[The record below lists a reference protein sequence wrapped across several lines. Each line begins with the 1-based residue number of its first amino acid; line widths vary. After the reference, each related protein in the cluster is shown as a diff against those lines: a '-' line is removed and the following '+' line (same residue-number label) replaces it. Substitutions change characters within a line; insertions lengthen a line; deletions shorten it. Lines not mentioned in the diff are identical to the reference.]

1 MDPRTG
7 PELKMSDPYEADL
20 GDDLD
25 DVDDETEDEL
35 DEPDEAEIDEPDE
48 ADDPDEEDE
57 PPARQPTRGENRV
70 AKATREAAEAKREAK
85 ELKERLA
92 ALEQRSTQ
100 PSAESQRQREAR
112 LAEMEPLERQVFLMQ
127 EDRAAEKFQTQD
139 RLDRMAFDATCRAE
153 PAVAKIKDKVESE
166 LAALRGRGQNVDRE
180 VLADWLLGKQARANA
195 GRASTKTTKAA
206 AARRQQQQARPGAPR
221 GDAAP
226 ADRRDNSSKAARDK
240 RLADYQ
246 L

>member
-20 GDDLD
+20 GD
-25 DVDDETEDEL
+25 EL
-35 DEPDEAEIDEPDE
+35 DEVDVEEEDLDESDEAEIDEPDE
-48 ADDPDEEDE
+48 ADDPEDQEDE

-70 AKATREAAEAKREAK
+70 AKATREAAEAKREAA
-85 ELKERLA
+85 ELKARLA
-92 ALEQRSTQ
+92 ALEQRGTQ
-100 PSAESQRQREAR
+100 PSPEAQRERQQR
-112 LAEMEPLERQVFLMQ
+112 LADMEPLEREVFLMK

-139 RLDRMAFDATCRAE
+139 RLDKMAFDALCARN
-153 PAVAKIKDKVESE
+153 PAASRLQSKVESE

-180 VLADWLLGKQARANA
+180 VMLKFVIGEQALANGARATN
-195 GRASTKTTKAA
+195 KTAKAA
-206 AARRQQQQARPGAPR
+206 AGRRAQQAARPGSPR
-221 GDAAP
+221 GDTPA
-226 ADRRDNSSKAARDK
+226 ADRREINTKAARDK